1 MNILDHLVWIF
12 TAVLIRTTLKWDHF
26 RLYPYWMATRFQL
39 KTRLRGGEGRLTIDG
54 SYLSHQR
61 SRPSLPT
68 ALARRLKQE
77 KIPACHV
84 KILPIKTEVTICL
97 PIWRLGYHSRCPRS
111 RHVSNETH
119 RHWSS
124 DSNSLGR
131 GRREL
136 EGSWWRHMP
145 TRPGGSE

>member
-1 MNILDHLVWIF
+1 MNIHCCLNPDNSQVRPFSSLSLLNGNSFPIKNQ
-12 TAVLIRTTLKWDHF
+12 TKGGGG
-26 RLYPYWMATRFQL
+26 
-39 KTRLRGGEGRLTIDG
+39 GGEGRLTIDG

-68 ALARRLKQE
+68 AFARRLKQE

-84 KILPIKTEVTICL
+84 KILPIKTKVTICL